1 MITKVQRWGNSQG
14 IRLSKELFSHVDTPV
29 GDEVP
34 VPVEAGA
41 LTVRAANPRR
51 GRHDLSV
58 LLPAG
63 GDDHQVGEYDWGARG
78 PREEW

>member
-1 MITKVQRWGNSQG
+1 MTTKVQRWGNSQG
-14 IRLSKELFSHVDTPV
+14 IRLSEELLSHVDIVV
-29 GDEVP
+29 GDEVSIT
-34 VPVEAGA
+34 VEAGA
-41 LTVRAANPRR
+41 LLVRAANARR

-78 PREEW
+78 PLEEW